1 MPRIFDNIETD
12 FQDALKDTLAVSL
25 RSDICVG
32 YFNLRGWKAI
42 DSIIDQWS
50 GEQGNQCRLLV
61 GMQRLPQ
68 EQLLESFSL
77 LGEPPTISQ
86 AEVIRLKQKLAQ
98 EFRTQL
104 TIGAPTALDE
114 SGLRKLASQLRSR
127 KVVVKLFLRHQLHAK
142 LYLCF
147 RADSNNPRTA
157 FLGSSNLTLGG
168 LSRQGELN
176 VDVLDHDSTSKL
188 EKWFNDRWDDRWCL
202 DITEELIK
210 VIEESWA
217 RIDPPPPYHVY
228 VKMAYHLAEEAR
240 AGLSEFSI
248 PADMRGT
255 LLDFQAA
262 AVKIAARHL
271 EKRGG
276 VILGDVVGLGKT
288 IMATALARVF
298 QDPPRSLE
306 TLIICPKNLVKMWE
320 DYAHKHRLLAKIVS
334 LTQVQRV
341 LPELRRYRVL
351 IIDESHNLRNRDG
364 QRWRV
369 IRDYIQRNGC
379 RCILLSATPYNK
391 HYNDLAN
398 QLRLF
403 IEPDDI
409 VGVRPEEYLRERCG
423 GMVDQFTKQHQ
434 CPVNSLAAFE
444 KTDYA
449 DDWRE
454 LMRLYMVRRTRS
466 FVQKNYSFT
475 ECAGCG
481 SNVAASM
488 KDCPSCG
495 KPVDKDQDRFLILEG
510 DRRFSFPK
518 RVPLALKFK
527 IREKSTED
535 QYAKLYSD
543 KSVDTIRAL
552 HLPRYGLGNYL
563 EEKPL
568 IPPDED
574 EKALMKN
581 LSRAGNQLI
590 GFCKINL
597 FKRLESSGHS
607 FLVSLRRHIL
617 RNNIYLHALKNDL
630 PLPIGTQ
637 DAALFDTQA
646 EDSDGEGEL
655 FEQEDGGPIRPT
667 ETNAK
672 TLEDF
677 ARAGDASYNALRGT
691 HQKKF
696 DWIRPDLFRKKDLIE
711 RLRLDAERLFGILE
725 TTQDWDPARDEKLKA
740 LLELIKVKH
749 PKQKIL
755 IFSQFSDTVEYLKR
769 QLELLGVSNLGAVT
783 GDHDDPSSMARLFS
797 PVSNGARDEVKPV
810 DELRVLLATD
820 VLSEGQNLQ
829 DAAIIVNFDMPWAI
843 IRLIQRAG
851 RVDRIGQTARE
862 ILCYSFI
869 PAEGVEQIIRLRHR
883 VVERLRENAKVVGTD
898 ERFFEEEKL
907 DDVSIGDL
915 FTEKSGILDD
925 PEDNEVDLAS
935 LAYQIWKNAS
945 DLDPSLR
952 KTIPDLAN
960 VVFSTKSL
968 YDVPPRPEGSTHGV
982 KPESGVMVYV
992 RTADGTDALAWL
1004 DEAGKTV
1011 TESQHEILRAAAC
1024 DPSTPALQRLE
1035 NHHELV
1041 KKSTEM
1047 IHSEHRS
1054 TGGELGRP
1062 GSARRRLYER
1072 LKDYAT
1078 SVQGSLFD
1086 TRMLHSVL
1094 DAIYESPLTESSRD
1108 LINRELRA
1116 GSPDEKLAELAIS
1129 LQEEDRLCL
1138 RRDDVGSREPHIICS
1153 MGIRK
1158 P

>member
-1 MPRIFDNIETD
+1 MPRIFDNIESE
-12 FQDALKDTLAVSL
+12 FQEALTETLAVSE
-25 RSDICVG
+25 RSDFCVG

-42 DSIIDQWS
+42 DSIIEQWS
-50 GEQGNQCRLLV
+50 GEEGKQCRLLV

-77 LGEPPTISQ
+77 LGEPPSVSQ
-86 AEVIRLKQKLAQ
+86 GEVIRLKEKLAL

-104 TIGAPTALDE
+104 TIGAPTASDE
-114 SGLRKLASQLRSR
+114 AGLRKLAAQLRAK

-147 RADSNNPRTA
+147 RSDPNNPRTA
-157 FLGSSNLTLGG
+157 FLGSSNLTLSG

-210 VIEESWA
+210 VIEQSWA
-217 RIDPPPPYHVY
+217 RLDPPPPYHIY

-240 AGLSEFSI
+240 AGLSEFNI
-248 PADMRGT
+248 PADMRGA

-320 DYAHKHRLLAKIVS
+320 EYAHKHRLLAKVVS
-334 LTQVQRV
+334 LTQVQSV

-351 IIDESHNLRNRDG
+351 IIDESHNLRNREG
-364 QRWRV
+364 QRWKA

-403 IEPDDI
+403 IEPEDI
-409 VGVRPEEYLRERCG
+409 VGVRPEEYLRTRCG
-423 GMVDQFTKQHQ
+423 GMVDQFTRLHQ

-444 KTDYA
+444 KTEYP

-466 FVQKNYSFT
+466 FVQKNYSFA
-475 ECAGCG
+475 ECSGCG
-481 SNVAASM
+481 ANVAASM
-488 KDCPSCG
+488 SECHSCG
-495 KPVDKDQDRFLILEG
+495 QAIGADVERFLILEG

-518 RVPLALKFK
+518 RLPKALKFK
-527 IREKSTED
+527 IREKSTDD

-543 KSVDTIRAL
+543 KCVDTIQL
-552 HLPRYGLGNYL
+552 LNLPRYGLGNYIEPNPAIDPDD
-563 EEKPL
+563 EEQVV
-568 IPPDED
+568 I
-574 EKALMKN
+574 KN
-581 LSRAGNQLI
+581 LSRAGSQLI

-607 FLVSLRRHIL
+607 FLLSIRRHIL
-617 RNNIYLHALKNDL
+617 RNYIYLHALENDL
-630 PLPIGTQ
+630 QLPIGSQ
-637 DAALFDTQA
+637 DTSLFDTQA

-655 FEQEDGGPIRPT
+655 FEEEDGGPIRPT
-667 ETNAK
+667 EINAK

-677 ARAGDASYNALRGT
+677 ARAGDVAYAILRNA
-691 HQKKF
+691 HAKKF
-696 DWIRPDLFRKKDLIE
+696 EWIRPDLFKKEELMKLLLQDSK
-711 RLRLDAERLFGILE
+711 RLFEILVDTQNWDAE
-725 TTQDWDPARDEKLKA
+725 RDEKLKA
-740 LLELIKVKH
+740 LLNLIKVKH
-749 PKQKIL
+749 AKEKIL
-755 IFSQFSDTVEYLKR
+755 IFSQFSDTVEYLKK
-769 QLELLGVSNLGAVT
+769 QLERQGVSHLGAVT
-783 GDHDDPSSMARLFS
+783 GDHDDPSSMARRFS
-797 PVSNGARDEVKPV
+797 PVSNGARDKVTAS

-851 RVDRIGQTARE
+851 RVDRIGQAAKE

-869 PAEGVEQIIRLRHR
+869 PADGVEQIIRLRQR
-883 VVERLRENAKVVGTD
+883 VVQRLRDNAKVVGTD
-898 ERFFEEEKL
+898 ERFFEDEKL
-907 DDVSIGDL
+907 EHVSIGDL

-968 YDVPPRPEGSTHGV
+968 TDVPPRPEGSHGI
-982 KPESGVMVYV
+982 KPATGVMVYV
-992 RTADGTDALAWL
+992 RTADGTDALAWV
-1004 DEAGKTV
+1004 DETGKTV

-1024 DPSTPALQRLE
+1024 EPSTPALQRLT

-1047 IHSEHRS
+1047 IQAEHRS

-1062 GSARRRLYER
+1062 GSARRRLYEL

-1078 SVQGSLFD
+1078 SVKGSLFD
-1086 TRMLHSVL
+1086 TRLLHNVL

-1116 GSPDEKLAELAIS
+1116 GSSEEKLSELAIA
-1129 LQEEDRLCL
+1129 LHEEDRLCL
-1138 RRDDVGSREPHIICS
+1138 RRDDVASREPHIICS
-1153 MGIRK
+1153 MGIK
-1158 P
+1158 KT